1 VLKKRILPLIGFTV
15 VLGIL
20 GWGTVAAQIKIGYVD
35 SQKILSAFPPALDAQ
50 KKLEV
55 ESNKWGQELQKM
67 QEDLKTLQNQ
77 LDQQSLLLSEA
88 KKKEKAQQ
96 LQDLAI
102 KIQQYQNEKWGN
114 NGEFFKRRGE
124 LLQPVLDQ
132 INNAINKVGD
142 EEAYDFIFD
151 SVAGNVLFAKDKYN
165 LTDKILKELEKAS
178 PASTSK
184 TTGK

>member
-1 VLKKRILPLIGFTV
+1 MKKLLLITLLLVSGLT
-15 VLGIL
+15 LQ
-20 GWGTVAAQIKIGYVD
+20 AQSQKIGYVD
-35 SQKILSAFPPALDAQ
+35 SQKILSTFPPALDAQ
-50 KKLEV
+50 KKLEA

-114 NGEFFKRRGE
+114 NGEFFRRRSE

-142 EEAYDFIFD
+142 EEGYDFIFD
-151 SVAGNVLFAKDKYN
+151 SVAGNILFAKNKYD
-165 LTDKILKELEKAS
+165 LTDKVLQELEKAS
-178 PASTSK
+178 PAGTSK